1 MKENPARQAGDKKTR
16 RVGKGCSSRQPR
28 EERGVAEEKANGAAT
43 TGCLLPQA
51 SDLCASD
58 RQSPGSLLCLAA
70 LFTTAIFVEERGKE
84 SRGLLP
90 RLEWCR
96 RVSLKG

>member
-1 MKENPARQAGDKKTR
+1 M
-16 RVGKGCSSRQPR
+16 GKGCSSRQPR

-43 TGCLLPQA
+43 AGCLLPQA

-70 LFTTAIFVEERGKE
+70 LFTTAIFVEERGEE
-84 SRGLLP
+84 SRGQEESPPETGVVPSSVVEGLTRTCGHFPLLP
-90 RLEWCR
+90 H
-96 RVSLKG
+96 